1 MNKMK
6 INIEFYGY
14 FKKYRPS
21 NKKVLS
27 YEPAEPITIEELC
40 NKINTEI
47 LKKSPGFLINGLM
60 ATRDSILK
68 DGDKLSIIT
77 HLDGG

>member
-1 MNKMK
+1 MK

-27 YEPAEPITIEELC
+27 YELTGPIIVKELC
-40 NKINTEI
+40 EKINTEI
-47 LKKSPGFLINGLM
+47 LKKSPGFLINGYM
-60 ATRDSILK
+60 AKRDSILK

-77 HLDGG
+77 LLCGG

>member
-1 MNKMK
+1 ME

-21 NKKVLS
+21 DKKILS
-27 YEPAEPITIEELC
+27 YQLTGPISIKELC
-40 NKINTEI
+40 GKINTEI
-47 LKKSPGFLINGLM
+47 LKKGPGFLVNGHS
-60 ATRDSILK
+60 AVRDSILK

-77 HLDGG
+77 LLDGG